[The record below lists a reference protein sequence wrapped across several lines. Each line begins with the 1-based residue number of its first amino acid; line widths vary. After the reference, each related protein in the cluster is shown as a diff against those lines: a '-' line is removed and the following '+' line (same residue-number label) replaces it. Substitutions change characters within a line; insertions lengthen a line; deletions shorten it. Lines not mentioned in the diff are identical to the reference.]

1 MNKIV
6 RSTSATFH
14 AFEASAWPLDSE
26 RSAKSL
32 GGRIE
37 YGFGAQFSSFPLVFP
52 LTERERRANRAVA
65 SRRAKEA
72 ESAVEASYR
81 HEMKNAWELA

>member
-1 MNKIV
+1 V
-6 RSTSATFH
+6 SD
-14 AFEASAWPLDSE
+14 L
-26 RSAKSL
+26 AKSL

-37 YGFGAQFSSFPLVFP
+37 YGFGAQFSSFLLVFP

-81 HEMKNAWELA
+81 HEMENA